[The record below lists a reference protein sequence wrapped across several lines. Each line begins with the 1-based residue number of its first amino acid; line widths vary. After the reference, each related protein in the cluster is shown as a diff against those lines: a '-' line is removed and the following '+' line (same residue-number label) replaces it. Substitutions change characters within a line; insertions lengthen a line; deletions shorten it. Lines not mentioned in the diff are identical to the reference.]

1 MIPDGSLQ
9 ELIDRLEATLRR
21 LREDPG
27 TQTQGFFLAT
37 YLRTTRAVAA
47 DIADHAFVDP
57 DWVAQWD
64 VAFATL
70 YLDALD
76 QWTAT
81 SAAPEPWRVAFSA
94 ADGHEHLPP
103 LRHVLLGMN
112 AHINYDLPQAL
123 LAVITD
129 EEFDDPRLLDRRR
142 TDHEHIDQILASR
155 VSAEDRELRR
165 VERPG
170 DRTPLDRMLTP
181 LNRSATQRFLK
192 EARVK
197 VWRNTLLLSQARR
210 RGRLQARLHELET
223 LAGQRV
229 ADLCE
234 PGQVV
239 FRLARNG
246 FGVEL
251 QNNDH

>member
-1 MIPDGSLQ
+1 MVPDRSLQ
-9 ELIDRLEATLRR
+9 ELIDRLESVLHR
-21 LREDPG
+21 LRADPG
-27 TQTQGFFLAT
+27 RQDRAFFLAT

-47 DIADHAFVDP
+47 DVAAGAFVDP
-57 DWVAQWD
+57 DWVAHWD
-64 VAFATL
+64 VAFASL

-76 QWTAT
+76 QWTAIG
-81 SAAPEPWRVAFSA
+81 AAPDPWRVAFSA

-123 LAVITD
+123 LTVIPD
-129 EEFDDPRLLDRRR
+129 EGFDDPTLLERRR
-142 TDHEHIDQILASR
+142 TDHERIDRILASR
-155 VSAEDRELRR
+155 VAAEDRELRR

-170 DRTPLDRMLTP
+170 DRTLLDHLLTP
-181 LNRSATQRFLK
+181 FNRRATQRFLK
-192 EARVK
+192 EARAK

-210 RGRLQARLHELET
+210 GGRLQARLHELEV

-229 ADLCE
+229 ADLRE

-239 FRLARNG
+239 FRLARDG

-251 QNNDH
+251 PTNGR

>member
-1 MIPDGSLQ
+1 MVPDAPLQ
-9 ELIDRLEATLRR
+9 ELIARLESMLRR
-21 LREDPG
+21 LREHPG
-27 TQTQGFFLAT
+27 TESRAFFLAT
-37 YLRTTRAVAA
+37 YLRTTRAVAD
-47 DIADHAFVDP
+47 DIVAGAFVDP

-64 VAFATL
+64 VAFASL

-76 QWTAT
+76 RWNADGT
-81 SAAPEPWRVAFSA
+81 APEPWRVAFAA
-94 ADGHEHLPP
+94 ADGDEHLPP

-129 EEFDDPRLLDRRR
+129 EGFDDPTLLDRRR
-142 TDHEHIDQILASR
+142 TDHQQIDEILASR
-155 VSAEDRELRR
+155 VPAEDRELRS

-170 DRTPLDRMLTP
+170 DRTLLDRLLTP
-181 LNRSATQRFLK
+181 FNRSATRRFLK
-192 EARVK
+192 EARAK

-210 RGRLQARLHELET
+210 DGRLQDRLTELEA
-223 LAGQRV
+223 LSGQRV
-229 ADLCE
+229 ADLRE

-239 FRLARNG
+239 FRLARKG

-251 QNNDH
+251 PTNDG